1 MTIYEP
7 IHNAKG
13 IHPDYAEGK
22 RCLGDLIDSGEVKE
36 VGHCFEGMES
46 VTLYEFQTPVRM
58 SGRDYNI
65 GETHEYRLHVS

>member
-1 MTIYEP
+1 
-7 IHNAKG
+7 
-13 IHPDYAEGK
+13 
-22 RCLGDLIDSGEVKE
+22 LIDSGEVKE

-46 VTLYEFQTPVRM
+46 GTLYELQTPVGM